1 MNFRNRVFRIKISSI
16 ITPQLVEK
24 VADSLDKWTIY
35 KPEFIALIINSLGG
49 SLIQTQNLANIIK
62 KYSQTN
68 KQSLF
73 QISVPIYCFGEDIV
87 IKSALGLLTI
97 GDKAYVN
104 PYAIVGNMGYVQ
116 PFFDLRNFASNW
128 FIKQKHVATND
139 NMKLLNP
146 LCEFAEKDKEWVEQQ
161 MKNQE
166 EELIHMIETNRK
178 LDTSKYE
185 DRQKDIYRN
194 GIIAPNL
201 LLKHGIID
209 GYTSLDNV
217 LQGKKVL
224 NLV

>member
-1 MNFRNRVFRIKISSI
+1 MNFRNRIFKIKISSI

-35 KPEFIALIINSLGG
+35 KPECIALIINSLGG
-49 SLIQTQNLANIIK
+49 SLIQTQNLAILIK

-68 KQSLF
+68 K
-73 QISVPIYCFGEDIV
+73 IPIYCFGEDIV

-104 PYAIVGNMGYVQ
+104 PYAIVGNMGYAQ
-116 PFFDLRNFASNW
+116 PFFDLRKLASNW
-128 FIKQKHVATND
+128 HINQKHIATNE

-146 LCEFAEKDKEWVEQQ
+146 LTELSEKNKEWVEQQ

-166 EELIHMIETNRK
+166 AELINMIEINRK
-178 LDTSKYE
+178 LDKSTFD
-185 DRQKDIYRN
+185 DRVKEVYHN
-194 GIIAPNL
+194 GIVQPNV

-209 GYTSLDNV
+209 GYIGFDTMI
-217 LQGKKVL
+217 QGKKVRKL
-224 NLV
+224 M

>member
-1 MNFRNRVFRIKISSI
+1 MNFRNRIFKIKISSI

-49 SLIQTQNLANIIK
+49 SLIQTQNLAILIK
-62 KYSQTN
+62 KYSQIHN
-68 KQSLF
+68 
-73 QISVPIYCFGEDIV
+73 IPIYCFGEDIV

-104 PYAIVGNMGYVQ
+104 PYAIVGNMGYAQ
-116 PFFDLRNFASNW
+116 PYFDLRKLASNW
-128 FIKQKHVATND
+128 YIHQKHIATND

-146 LCEFAEKDKEWVEQQ
+146 LNELSNQDKEWVEQQ

-166 EELIHMIETNRK
+166 AELINMIEINRK
-178 LDTSKYE
+178 LDKSTFD
-185 DRQKDIYRN
+185 DRQKDIYHN
-194 GIIAPNL
+194 GIIQPNV

-209 GYTSLDNV
+209 GYTGFDAMI
-217 LQGKKVL
+217 QGKKVRK
-224 NLV
+224 LV

>member
-35 KPEFIALIINSLGG
+35 KPEFVALIINSLGG

-68 KQSLF
+68 N
-73 QISVPIYCFGEDIV
+73 VPIYCFGEDIV

-104 PYAIVGNMGYVQ
+104 PYAIVGNMGYAQ

-128 FIKQKHVATND
+128 LIKQKHVATND
-139 NMKLLNP
+139 NMKILNP
-146 LCEFAEKDKEWVEQQ
+146 LSELAEKDKEWVEQQ

-166 EELIHMIETNRK
+166 EELINMIETNRK
-178 LDTSKYE
+178 LDNSKYE
-185 DRQKDIYRN
+185 DRQNEIYRN

-209 GYTSLDNV
+209 GYTSLDNM
-217 LQGKKVL
+217 LQGKKIRK
-224 NLV
+224 LV